1 MKEAT
6 ILRKETKKFID
17 QADEKTVKM
26 IHAMLEAEQ
35 EMDWYD
41 ELSEEAKASIERGLK
56 DAAKGRTL
64 PHKEVMKKY
73 QKWRLK

>member
-1 MKEAT
+1 MKQAT
-6 ILRKETKKFID
+6 IPRKETKKFID

-41 ELSEEAKASIERGLK
+41 ELTEDAKASIERGLK

-64 PHKEVMKKY
+64 THKEVMKKY